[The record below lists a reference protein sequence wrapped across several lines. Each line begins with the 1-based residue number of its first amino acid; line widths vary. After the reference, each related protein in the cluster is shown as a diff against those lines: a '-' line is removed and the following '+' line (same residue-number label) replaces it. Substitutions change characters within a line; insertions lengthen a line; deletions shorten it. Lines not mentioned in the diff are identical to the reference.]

1 MEFDLFSQ
9 ILIWA
14 FGLAVVLGV
23 VANKTSFCTMGAVSD
38 WVNMGDKGRMRSWL
52 LAIATAIVAVMAM
65 EWLELVDMSLTTS
78 NETANPPYRVSNFV
92 WLRYLVGGLI
102 FGVGMTLGSGC
113 GNKTL
118 LRLGAGNGKSVVVLL
133 AISAGAS
140 LMLFTSIDYDL
151 FLSWMTPLAVNFND
165 YGIND
170 QSLGS
175 IVEGVVGAEEGSQ
188 LHLLVAAAVGLVL
201 LCCIFKSAD
210 FRANKELIVA
220 GLVVGL
226 LVALAWWVTAG
237 TLGQQLLEEAE
248 FMDVRPYALGAQSF
262 TFVAPTAHAYQYIE
276 QGFDNNYATFG
287 LVAALG
293 VISGSFIYSLFSGT
307 LRFEWFVDWKDF
319 LMHLVGGLLMGVGGV
334 LAMGCTIGQAVTGAS
349 TLALG
354 SFVAFAAI
362 VLGSALSMK
371 YQYYR
376 MLYDDATILDA
387 LVTALVEL
395 RLLPKKWRRL
405 EAL

>member
-9 ILIWA
+9 MLIWA
-14 FGLAVVLGV
+14 FVLAVILGV

-38 WVNMGDKGRMRSWL
+38 WVNMGDKSRLRSWL
-52 LAIATAIVAVMAM
+52 LAIATAIMAVMLM

-78 NETANPPYRVSNFV
+78 NETSNPPYRVSNFV

-118 LRLGAGNGKSVVVLL
+118 LRLGAGNGKSIVVLL
-133 AISAGAS
+133 AISAAAS
-140 LMLFTSIDYDL
+140 LMMFTSIDYDL
-151 FLSWMTPLAVNFND
+151 FLSWMTPLAVNFTD
-165 YGIND
+165 YGIHD
-170 QSLGS
+170 QSVGS
-175 IVEGVVGAEEGSQ
+175 IVEGVVGAAPDSQ
-188 LHLLVAAAVGLVL
+188 LNLIVAALIGLGL
-201 LCCIFKSAD
+201 FCCIFKSAD
-210 FRANKELIVA
+210 FRANGELIVA

-226 LVALAWWVTAG
+226 LVAVAWWVTAG
-237 TLGQQLLEEAE
+237 ALGQQLLEEAD

-276 QGFDNNYATFG
+276 QGFDSSYVSFG

-293 VISGSFIYSLFSGT
+293 VICGSFVYALFSGT
-307 LRFEWFVDWKDF
+307 FRFEWFVNWKDF
-319 LMHLVGGLLMGVGGV
+319 LMHLIGGLLMGVGGV
-334 LAMGCTIGQAVTGAS
+334 LAMGCTIGQAITGAS

-354 SFVAFAAI
+354 SFMAFAAI

-371 YQYYR
+371 YQYYK
-376 MLYDDATILDA
+376 MLYDDATVLDVF
-387 LVTALVEL
+387 VTALVEL
-395 RLLPKKWRRL
+395 RLLPKKLRRL

>member
-9 ILIWA
+9 MLVWA
-14 FGLAVVLGV
+14 FVLAVILGV

-38 WVNMGDKGRMRSWL
+38 WVNMGDKSRMRSWL
-52 LAIATAIVAVMAM
+52 LAIATAIMAVMLM

-78 NETANPPYRVSNFV
+78 NETSNPPYRVSNFV

-118 LRLGAGNGKSVVVLL
+118 LRLGAGNGKSIVVLL
-133 AISAGAS
+133 AISAAAS
-140 LMLFTSIDYDL
+140 LMMFTSIDYDL
-151 FLSWMTPLAVNFND
+151 FLSWMTPLAVNFTD
-165 YGIND
+165 YGIHD
-170 QSLGS
+170 QSVGS
-175 IVEGVVGAEEGSQ
+175 IVEGVVGAEPDSQ
-188 LHLLVAAAVGLVL
+188 LNLIVAALIGLGL
-201 LCCIFKSAD
+201 FCCIFKSAE
-210 FRANKELIVA
+210 FRANRELIVA
-220 GLVVGL
+220 GLLVGL

-237 TLGQQLLEEAE
+237 ALGQQLLEEAD

-276 QGFDNNYATFG
+276 QGFDRSYVSFG

-293 VISGSFIYSLFSGT
+293 VICGSFVYALFSGT
-307 LRFEWFVDWKDF
+307 FRFEWFVNWKDF
-319 LMHLVGGLLMGVGGV
+319 RMHLVGGLLMGVGGV

-371 YQYYR
+371 YQYYK
-376 MLYDDATILDA
+376 MLYDDATVLDA
-387 LVTALVEL
+387 FVTALVEL
-395 RLLPKKWRRL
+395 RLLPKKLRRL